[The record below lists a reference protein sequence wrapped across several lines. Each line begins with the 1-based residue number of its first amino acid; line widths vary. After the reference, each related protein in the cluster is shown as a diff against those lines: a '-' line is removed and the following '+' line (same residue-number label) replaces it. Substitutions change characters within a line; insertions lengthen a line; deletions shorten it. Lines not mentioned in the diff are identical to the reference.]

1 MLQRQSQ
8 PRTLKDCELGSDAS
22 RLSKVVRAA
31 VADVEACVG
40 RGHKQL
46 GPPAIPRKCQKA
58 AERLDDCLVQRAA
71 EVEGG
76 VGDT

>member
-1 MLQRQSQ
+1 
-8 PRTLKDCELGSDAS
+8 
-22 RLSKVVRAA
+22 VRAA

-40 RGHKQL
+40 RGHKRL
-46 GPPAIPRKCQKA
+46 GPPAIPRRCQKA

-76 VGDT
+76 MGDT